1 MKYFSHLSIESV
13 LNYQDFLWILEN
25 SKKRKIHIM
34 SEKEALS
41 ILDRSEIINFL
52 FYPRQE
58 TPAKL
63 PDFVKYHDV
72 ISRDGVRINARLYL
86 SAPENPHL
94 LFFHGNGEIAQ
105 DYDEIGQIFTQFG
118 MNFIVVDYRGYGRSE
133 GRPTVSTM
141 LYDAHEMLASV
152 LDWLKRENR
161 KGHVWVMG
169 RSLGSAPAIE
179 LASAYPEKINGL
191 IIESGFAETLTL
203 LQRLGIDTRMLEKN
217 KTLVFSNAEKITRF
231 TGPTL
236 IIHAQYDQIIPFSHG
251 EDLFRR
257 SPAAFKKIHMVH
269 GADHNSILMVAGMG
283 YFELIRD
290 FIKNASQA

>member
-1 MKYFSHLSIESV
+1 
-13 LNYQDFLWILEN
+13 
-25 SKKRKIHIM
+25 M
-34 SEKEALS
+34 SEKETFS
-41 ILDRSEIINFL
+41 VLDSSEVIDFL
-52 FYPRQE
+52 FYPRKE
-58 TPAKL
+58 IPAEL
-63 PDFVKYHDV
+63 PDFAKYHDV
-72 ISRDGVRINARLYL
+72 ITRDGVRINSRFYL
-86 SAPENPHL
+86 SAQENPHI

-105 DYDEIGQIFTQFG
+105 DYDEIGPIYTQFG
-118 MNFIVVDYRGYGRSE
+118 MNFMVVDYRGYGRSE
-133 GRPTVSTM
+133 GNPTVSSM
-141 LYDAHEMLASV
+141 LNDAHEMLTSV

-161 KGHVWVMG
+161 KGPLWIMG

-179 LASAYPEKINGL
+179 LASAHPEKIDGL
-191 IIESGFAETLTL
+191 IIESGFAETIPL

-257 SPAAFKKIHMVH
+257 SPAATKKIHMVH
-269 GADHNSILMVAGMG
+269 GADHNSILMAAGMG

-290 FIKNASQA
+290 FIKNAF